1 MFFYLSKL
9 FTFILMP
16 YTQMIA
22 WFLLSLFLRNKI
34 WKRRFFYLGIIYLV
48 FFSNRFIANEVLLS
62 WEVPPTPIV
71 SLKHEYMAG
80 IVLGGV
86 TNSDKEPR
94 DRTYFYKGAD
104 RITHAVQLYK
114 LGIIKKILVSG
125 GSSKLINRDIKE
137 AHNLRAFLIMCDI
150 PEEDIIVEDGS
161 RNTHEN
167 ANLSA
172 EILKSRFPGEKH
184 LVITSAFHLRRAMGC
199 FRKTGL
205 DVEGFST
212 DFYSKKRQY
221 TPDKFI
227 VPDLSAFGDWQLII
241 REWLGF
247 IFYKI
252 AGYI

>member
-9 FTFILMP
+9 STFILMP
-16 YTQMIA
+16 YSQMVA
-22 WFLLSLFLRNKI
+22 WFLLALFLRNKV
-34 WKRRFFYLGIIYLV
+34 WKRRFLYLGIIYLV
-48 FFSNRFIANEVLLS
+48 FFSNRFIANEVLLY
-62 WEVPPTPIV
+62 WEIPPTPIA
-71 SLKHEYMAG
+71 SIEHEYTAG

-114 LGIIKKILVSG
+114 RGIIKKILVSG

-137 AHNLRAFLIMCDI
+137 AHNLQAFLLMCDI
-150 PEEDIIVEDGS
+150 PEKDIIVEDEA

-167 ANLSA
+167 ANRSA
-172 EILKSRFPGEKH
+172 EILKRDFPGEKH
-184 LVITSAFHLRRAMGC
+184 LVITSAFHLRRAMSC

-205 DVEGFST
+205 NVEGFST
-212 DFYSKKRQY
+212 DFYAKERRY
-221 TPDKFI
+221 TLDKFI
-227 VPDLSAFGDWQLII
+227 IPDLSAFADWQMII

-247 IFYKI
+247 FFYKI